1 MSARNIATDVKQISA
16 SERSRSSLPFGVRLR
31 ARFGEESFWIRLGSF
46 LEQEMPYSGRM
57 QEGLFVPTPN
67 PPALTLH
74 PIAKLEDV
82 PPGKMVGADVGGERI
97 LVANVDGEFFAMRAK
112 CNHMGGPLDRGTLEK
127 SVVTC
132 PLHGSK
138 WDVKTGAL
146 VQFTR
151 PLPPEPTYRVH
162 VEGGQISVEA

>member
-1 MSARNIATDVKQISA
+1 MPRTWPGSAKKAFGLGLQA
-16 SERSRSSLPFGVRLR
+16 S
-31 ARFGEESFWIRLGSF
+31 
-46 LEQEMPYSGRM
+46 LEQEMPCSDRM

-74 PIAKLEDV
+74 PIAELEDV
-82 PPGKMVGADVGGERI
+82 PPGKMVGAVVGGERI

-151 PLPPEPTYRVH
+151 PLPPEPTYSVH

>member
-1 MSARNIATDVKQISA
+1 LYAKDMA
-16 SERSRSSLPFGVRLR
+16 G
-31 ARFGEESFWIRLGSF
+31 FGEEIHWLRLVRRAIC
-46 LEQEMPYSGRM
+46 P
-57 QEGLFVPTPN
+57 PPN

-74 PIAKLEDV
+74 PVAKLEDV
-82 PPGKMVGADVGGERI
+82 PPGKMVGADVGDERI
-97 LVANVDGEFFAMRAK
+97 LVANVDGELFAMRAK

-151 PLPPEPTYRVH
+151 PLPPEPTYQVH
-162 VEGGQISVEA
+162 VERGQISVEA